1 MTTEGLALVMMLH
14 QEVAAASASSPAAS
28 ASPATVDASSSAAQ
42 GARRARLRS
51 YLRREVAPSHRF
63 LDHGVL
69 APTLAFGAPHVYRVG
84 LQLGLLDHL
93 TLGATIHWLPSEAT
107 PRWSPLVAVAFYR
120 RRWFEVG
127 AHYFRLLYP
136 PPRDDKDPTTLSFQ
150 RRADF
155 VMATVAFS
163 QAWFTAGFDLGW
175 ARGLEADVQPPGADP
190 INQAPVVRDRLAAG
204 LHARVGSRRFGVAAQ
219 VTWPFVS
226 AELALDLRF
235 GLFEER
241 AKGRWWE

>member
-1 MTTEGLALVMMLH
+1 MKDT
-14 QEVAAASASSPAAS
+14 
-28 ASPATVDASSSAAQ
+28 
-42 GARRARLRS
+42 RLRR
-51 YLRREVAPSHRF
+51 YLRREVTRSHRF

-69 APTLAFGAPHVYRVG
+69 APSIAVGAPHLYRVG
-84 LQLGLLDHL
+84 LQIGLLDHL
-93 TLGATIHWLPSEAT
+93 TLGATLHWLPSEPA
-107 PRWSPLVAVAFYR
+107 PRWSPLIAVAFYR
-120 RRWFEVG
+120 NRWAEVG

-150 RRADF
+150 RKADF

-175 ARGLEADVQPPGADP
+175 ARGLEAADQPSTADP
-190 INQAPVVRDRLAAG
+190 INQSPIVRDRLAAG

-235 GLFEER
+235 GLFEVR
-241 AKGRWWE
+241 PKGRWWEN